1 MNSTLKPNWLIAPV
15 LALTAFAAFAQTP
28 APKPGQAAPAATA
41 APAGEIP
48 KAKYAI
54 VTVEA
59 FREGITEL
67 RALYVT
73 LEAEFAPRRTELESM
88 KAAVDE
94 KTNVLQTK
102 GTTLTPQQSR
112 KLQDDI
118 EALRKEGTRKL
129 EDYQNDVAKR
139 EDAVT
144 GDTYKKVNDFLLK
157 YVAEKG
163 ITVVWN
169 TGKIFES
176 GVILYIDP
184 KADITDDFIKEYNK
198 VNPGAAAPAGAAR
211 NAAPAPKKP

>member
-15 LALTAFAAFAQTP
+15 LLLTVIATFAQTP
-28 APKPGQAAPAATA
+28 APRPGQAAPAATA
-41 APAGEIP
+41 APAGDIP
-48 KAKYAI
+48 KPKIAL

-59 FREGITEL
+59 FREGINEL
-67 RALYVT
+67 RVLYVK

-88 KAAVDE
+88 KTSVDE

-102 GTTLTPQQSR
+102 APTLTPQQSR

-144 GDTYKKVNDFLLK
+144 GETYKKVNDFLLK
-157 YVAEKG
+157 YVADKG
-163 ITVVWN
+163 ITIVWN

-176 GVILYIDP
+176 GVILYIDT
-184 KADITDDFIKEYNK
+184 KADITDDFVKEYNK
-198 VNPGAAAPAGAAR
+198 ANPGSAGAAQ
-211 NAAPAPKKP
+211 NAAPAAKKP

>member
-1 MNSTLKPNWLIAPV
+1 MNSTLKPNWLIVPV
-15 LALTAFAAFAQTP
+15 LLLTVVVAFAQTP
-28 APKPGQAAPAATA
+28 APRPGQAAPAATT
-41 APAGEIP
+41 APAGDIP
-48 KAKYAI
+48 KPKIAL

-59 FREGITEL
+59 FREGIGEL
-67 RALYVT
+67 RALYVK

-88 KAAVDE
+88 KTSVDE

-102 GTTLTPQQSR
+102 APTMTPQQTR

-144 GDTYKKVNDFLLK
+144 GETYKKVNDFLLK
-157 YVAEKG
+157 YVADKG
-163 ITVVWN
+163 ITIVWN

-176 GVILYIDP
+176 GVVLYIDP
-184 KADITDDFIKEYNK
+184 KADITDDFVKEYNK
-198 VNPGAAAPAGAAR
+198 VNPGPAGAAQ
-211 NAAPAPKKP
+211 NAAPAAKKP

>member
-15 LALTAFAAFAQTP
+15 LLLTVIATFAQTP
-28 APKPGQAAPAATA
+28 APRPGQAAPAATA
-41 APAGEIP
+41 APAGDIP
-48 KAKYAI
+48 KPKIAL

-59 FREGITEL
+59 FREGINEL
-67 RALYVT
+67 RVLYVK

-88 KAAVDE
+88 KTAVDE
-94 KTNVLQTK
+94 KTKVLQTNK
-102 GTTLTPQQSR
+102 TLTPQQSR

-144 GDTYKKVNDFLLK
+144 GETYKKVNDFLLK
-157 YVAEKG
+157 YVADKG
-163 ITVVWN
+163 ITIVWN

-176 GVILYIDP
+176 GVVLYIDT
-184 KADITDDFIKEYNK
+184 KADITDDFVKEYNK
-198 VNPGAAAPAGAAR
+198 ANPGPAGAAQ
-211 NAAPAPKKP
+211 NAAPAAKKP

>member
-1 MNSTLKPNWLIAPV
+1 MNSTLKPNWLIVPV
-15 LALTAFAAFAQTP
+15 LLLTVMAAFAQTP
-28 APKPGQAAPAATA
+28 APRPGQAAPAATA
-41 APAGEIP
+41 APAGDIP
-48 KAKYAI
+48 KPKVAI

-59 FREGITEL
+59 FREGINEL
-67 RALYVT
+67 RALYVK

-88 KAAVDE
+88 KASVDE

-102 GTTLTPQQSR
+102 ASTLTPQQSR

-118 EALRKEGTRKL
+118 EGLRKEGTRKL

-144 GDTYKKVNDFLLK
+144 GETYKKVNDFLLK
-157 YVAEKG
+157 YVADKN
-163 ITVVWN
+163 ITLVWN

-184 KADITDDFIKEYNK
+184 KADITDDFVKEYNK
-198 VNPGAAAPAGAAR
+198 ANPGPAGAAQ

>member
-1 MNSTLKPNWLIAPV
+1 MNSTLKPNWLIVPV
-15 LALTAFAAFAQTP
+15 LLLTVMAAFAQTP
-28 APKPGQAAPAATA
+28 APRPGQAAPAATA
-41 APAGEIP
+41 APAGDIP
-48 KAKYAI
+48 KPKIAL

-59 FREGITEL
+59 FREGIGEL
-67 RALYVT
+67 RALYVK

-88 KAAVDE
+88 KTSVDE
-94 KTNVLQTK
+94 KQNVLQTNK
-102 GTTLTPQQSR
+102 ALTPQQSR

-144 GDTYKKVNDFLLK
+144 GETYKKVNDFLLK
-157 YVAEKG
+157 YVADKG

-169 TGKIFES
+169 TGKVFES
-176 GVILYIDP
+176 GVILYIDT
-184 KADITDDFIKEYNK
+184 KADITEDFIKEYNK
-198 VNPGAAAPAGAAR
+198 ANPGPAGAAQ

>member
-1 MNSTLKPNWLIAPV
+1 MNSTLKPNWLIVPV
-15 LALTAFAAFAQTP
+15 LLLTVIAALAQTP
-28 APKPGQAAPAATA
+28 APRPGQAAPAATA
-41 APAGEIP
+41 APAGDIP
-48 KAKYAI
+48 KPKVAI

-59 FREGITEL
+59 FREGINEL
-67 RALYVT
+67 RALYVK

-88 KAAVDE
+88 KTSVDE
-94 KTNVLQTK
+94 KTNVLQTNK
-102 GTTLTPQQSR
+102 TLTVQQSR

-118 EALRKEGTRKL
+118 EGLRKEGTRKL

-157 YVAEKG
+157 YVADKS
-163 ITVVWN
+163 ITIVWN

-184 KADITDDFIKEYNK
+184 KADITDDFVKEYNRA
-198 VNPGAAAPAGAAR
+198 NPGPAGAAQ
-211 NAAPAPKKP
+211 NTAPAPKKP

>member
-1 MNSTLKPNWLIAPV
+1 MNSKLKPNWLIVPV
-15 LALTAFAAFAQTP
+15 LLLAVFTAFAQTP
-28 APKPGQAAPAATA
+28 APKPGQAAPATTA
-41 APAGEIP
+41 APAGDIP
-48 KAKYAI
+48 KPKIAL

-73 LEAEFAPRRTELESM
+73 LEAEFTPRRTELESM
-88 KAAVDE
+88 KSAVDE
-94 KTNVLQTK
+94 KTNVLQTNK
-102 GTTLTPQQSR
+102 ALTPQQSR

-144 GDTYKKVNDFLLK
+144 GETYKKVNDFLLK

-163 ITVVWN
+163 ITQVWN

-176 GVILYIDP
+176 GVVLYIDP
-184 KADITDDFIKEYNK
+184 KADITEDFIKEYNK
-198 VNPGAAAPAGAAR
+198 ANPGAAAPAGAAR